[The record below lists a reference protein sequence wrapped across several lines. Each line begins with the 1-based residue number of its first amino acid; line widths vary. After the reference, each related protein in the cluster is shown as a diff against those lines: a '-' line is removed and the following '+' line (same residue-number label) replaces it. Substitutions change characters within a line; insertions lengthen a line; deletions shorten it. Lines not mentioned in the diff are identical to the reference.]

1 LADDGTLAPDPPR
14 MARAHR
20 AGLRPTSPWLWPAA
34 TCLGLG
40 LVLHVTGEARVAAWR
55 EVWAAGFAGAPPA
68 ELGRWLVGELTTLLA
83 WTLGLAAAVAV
94 LTGAIGPVDASAG
107 ERLRVPRL
115 RSVRAGCWR
124 SWCRCVAVG
133 LIVGVCAGAARSVDA
148 SASGS
153 TQLWLAW
160 LRYLLFG
167 TGGLLLVAGLV
178 DRALARRRLW
188 RALHRSVAEVRA
200 ERRA

>member
-1 LADDGTLAPDPPR
+1 MADDGTLAPDPPR
-14 MARAHR
+14 LARAHR

-55 EVWAAGFAGAPPA
+55 DVWAAGFAGAPPA
-68 ELGRWLVGELTTLLA
+68 ELGRWLVDELTTLLA

-94 LTGAIGPVDASAG
+94 LSGAIGPVDASAG

-115 RSVRAGCWR
+115 WSVARGVLAFIVPA
-124 SWCRCVAVG
+124 VAVG

-148 SASGS
+148 SAGGS

-160 LRYLLFG
+160 LRYMLFG
-167 TGGLLLVAGLV
+167 TGFLLLGAGLV